1 MSCKEIEQRI
11 YLYGELNE
19 AEQAETD
26 RHIKGCKDCIAVF
39 ETHERQRVH
48 ITRIAIHTPRIR
60 NSAAL
65 TSKIMQQIKPN
76 VTRTE
81 RLTVKAREGW
91 LKISFAAVSA
101 ALVLMFVQEQQ
112 IEPVATKV
120 VQQNG
125 TVLNTNL
132 FRLHHQQTRSK
143 KGTSMYERLTYQRNI
158 TN

>member
-1 MSCKEIEQRI
+1 MNCKQIEQRI

-19 AEQAETD
+19 AERAETD
-26 RHIKGCKDCIAVF
+26 QHIKACKNCFAVF
-39 ETHERQRVH
+39 EARERQRIQ
-48 ITRIAIHTPRIR
+48 ITRIATHTPRIR

-65 TSKIMQQIKPN
+65 TSKIMQEIKPN
-76 VTRTE
+76 STWTE
-81 RLTVKAREGW
+81 RLTGKAREGW

-101 ALVLMFVQEQQ
+101 ALVLIFVQEQQ

-120 VQQNG
+120 VQHRG

-143 KGTSMYERLTYQRNI
+143 KETSMYERLTYQRNI
-158 TN
+158 TD

>member
-19 AEQAETD
+19 AERAETD
-26 RHIKGCKDCIAVF
+26 WHIKGCKDCCVVF
-39 ETHERQRVH
+39 EAHEHQRMH
-48 ITRIAIHTPRIR
+48 ITRIAPQMPRIR

-65 TSKIMQQIKPN
+65 TSKIMQGIRPS
-76 VTRTE
+76 VTWTE
-81 RLTVKAREGW
+81 RLMGKATESW
-91 LKISFAAVSA
+91 LRISFAAVSA

-112 IEPVATKV
+112 TEPVVTKV
-120 VQQNG
+120 VQQRG

-143 KGTSMYERLTYQRNI
+143 KEPSMYERLTYQRNI